1 MIASKA
7 LRQRIEMLLISL
19 PHCRDDDQRLMAN
32 VWAHEL
38 VERIGQDGYN
48 KMKGGELLA
57 EFAKH
62 KLSNPE
68 SIRRMRQKIQEIQP
82 LLRGEN
88 YKNRQRHQK
97 TVKQEVRNF
106 NNN

>member
-1 MIASKA
+1 MITNKA
-7 LRQRIEMLLISL
+7 LKQRIEAILISL

-32 VWAHEL
+32 VWAQEIIA
-38 VERIGQDGYN
+38 RIGQTGYN
-48 KMKGGELLA
+48 NMKGDELLG

-68 SIRRMRQKIQEIQP
+68 SIRRMRQKIQELHP
-82 LLRGEN
+82 VLRGDN
-88 YKNRQRHQK
+88 YKERQRHQK

-106 NNN
+106 NN